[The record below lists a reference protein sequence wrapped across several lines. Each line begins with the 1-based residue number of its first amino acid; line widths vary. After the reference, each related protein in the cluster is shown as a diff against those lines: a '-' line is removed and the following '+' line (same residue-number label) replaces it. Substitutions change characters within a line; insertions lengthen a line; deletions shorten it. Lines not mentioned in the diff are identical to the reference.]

1 MNIIVAPDTFKG
13 SISAK
18 DICVAV
24 HKGISNVF
32 SEAEVHL
39 VPLADGGEGTL
50 DSLMFA
56 SNGELITARVKGPL
70 GHDIDAAY
78 GVIKEE
84 QTAVIE
90 LAQASGLTL
99 IHPDV
104 RNPLLATSY
113 GTGELIRH
121 ALDSG
126 YRKFVIGLGGS
137 ATNDAG
143 TGILMALGLKIYDQT
158 GELLPNG
165 GGALLNAAYY
175 DDSNL
180 DSRLKESTFII
191 ATDVTNK
198 LCGPEGASAVFGPQ
212 KGAASQDV
220 DLLDQALNQ
229 FAEVVYKQKGID
241 MRTMTG
247 GGAAGGA
254 GAGLMAFLDAEI
266 KPGIDVIM
274 DVMKLEQLMQDADL
288 VITGEGR
295 LDNQTLF
302 GKVISGVCK
311 AAQKYNVPVI
321 ALCGSLELEPKS
333 LDQLGLLS
341 AFSIVPGP
349 CSLHESMEMA
359 PKWIA
364 ERTEFILRMLKHKA

>member
-24 HKGISNVF
+24 HKGVSNVF
-32 SEAEVHL
+32 PEAEVHL

-56 SNGELITARVKGPL
+56 SNGQLITTRVKGPL
-70 GHDIDAAY
+70 GHEIDAAY
-78 GVIKEE
+78 GVMKEE

-99 IHPDV
+99 IDPDA

-121 ALDSG
+121 ALNSG

-143 TGILMALGLKIYDQT
+143 TGILTALGLKIYDQT

-212 KGAASQDV
+212 KGASSENV

-241 MRTMTG
+241 MRAMTG

-266 KPGIDVIM
+266 KPGINVIM

-311 AAQKYNVPVI
+311 GAQTYNVPVI

-333 LDQLGLLS
+333 LEQLGLLS

-364 ERTEFILRMLKHKA
+364 ERTEFILRMLKYKA